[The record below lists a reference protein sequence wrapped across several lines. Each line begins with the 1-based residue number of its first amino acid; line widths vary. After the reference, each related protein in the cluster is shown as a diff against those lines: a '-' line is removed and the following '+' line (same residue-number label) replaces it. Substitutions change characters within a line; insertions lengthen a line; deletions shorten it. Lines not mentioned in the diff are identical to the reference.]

1 MAVATRRQKEGELAT
16 WQRNRKGSTGGT
28 EEGEGVQYIHK
39 KVTTNTR
46 TITHRR
52 EGEELEGREGWRW
65 CLLMDRVGAE
75 YIREGEKKCVTF

>member
-1 MAVATRRQKEGELAT
+1 MAAAPAAVATRRQKEGELAT
-16 WQRNRKGSTGGT
+16 WQRNREGSRGR
-28 EEGEGVQYIHK
+28 GVQYIHK
-39 KVTTNTR
+39 KVTTNTG

-52 EGEELEGREGWRW
+52 EGKEGWRR